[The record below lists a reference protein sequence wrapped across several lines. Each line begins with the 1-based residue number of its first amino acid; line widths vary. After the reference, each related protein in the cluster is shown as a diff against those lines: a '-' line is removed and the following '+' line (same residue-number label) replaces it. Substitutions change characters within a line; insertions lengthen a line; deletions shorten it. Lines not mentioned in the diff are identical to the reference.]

1 MPLTTYSTTVS
12 QPTSWHGAVLP
23 RGECR
28 RPGPSAVHYARGDS
42 GSLVAFTL
50 LLLVGLL
57 ALLGLVVDGGA
68 VLTAHQAAEVEAEQ
82 AARSGAGA
90 IDVDALRAGTVQI
103 VPGAA
108 VAAAEQ
114 FAAAAGHPGTAV
126 VNGGVVTV
134 SIHYEV
140 PTTVLGIVGI
150 GSLGVTAVA
159 SAVDLHGVT
168 VGST

>member
-1 MPLTTYSTTVS
+1 
-12 QPTSWHGAVLP
+12 
-23 RGECR
+23 
-28 RPGPSAVHYARGDS
+28 
-42 GSLVAFTL
+42 
-50 LLLVGLL
+50 
-57 ALLGLVVDGGA
+57 
-68 VLTAHQAAEVEAEQ
+68 
-82 AARSGAGA
+82 
-90 IDVDALRAGTVQI
+90 
-103 VPGAA
+103 
-108 VAAAEQ
+108 
-114 FAAAAGHPGTAV
+114 V